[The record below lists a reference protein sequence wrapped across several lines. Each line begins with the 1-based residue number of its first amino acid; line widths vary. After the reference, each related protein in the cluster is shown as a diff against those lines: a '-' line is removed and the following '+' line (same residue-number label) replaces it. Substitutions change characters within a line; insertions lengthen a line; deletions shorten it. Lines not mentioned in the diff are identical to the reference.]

1 MPDIITTVVVDE
13 RSAAFIAMG
22 KALQSGRPVA
32 VVCTSGSALLN
43 IAPAASEAYYRHIP
57 LIIISADR
65 PKEWI
70 DQDDSQ
76 TIRQPGALAAVVK
89 GSFNLSDEPAT
100 DRLRFRY
107 HERQV
112 NDASSTWRSARRAAP
127 CISMSNSTLRFKAWP
142 TMLHVPAGC
151 RWCVLSNGCRRP
163 MRRRSLRRHAV
174 ATCLLWPVLWN
185 RIKKSTGPSTS
196 SPTR

>member
-1 MPDIITTVVVDE
+1 MMLTSDKPGARIIAELLSSYGVRHVVTCPGSRNAPLIVALDAMPDIITTVVVDE

-76 TIRQPGALAAVVK
+76 TIRQPGAPAAGLKIFVTRRT
-89 GSFNLSDEPAT
+89 SCAENISA
-100 DRLRFRY
+100 RM
-107 HERQV
+107 
-112 NDASSTWRSARRAAP
+112 SSRSAYIRRA
-127 CISMSNSTLRFKAWP
+127 SQS
-142 TMLHVPAGC
+142 
-151 RWCVLSNGCRRP
+151 
-163 MRRRSLRRHAV
+163 
-174 ATCLLWPVLWN
+174 LWN
-185 RIKKSTGPSTS
+185 W
-196 SPTR
+196 